1 MEVNK
6 SAPCCVRFR
15 CRRCLGQGGLTLV
28 ELIVAVAILSILSL
42 VALPLAKVQVKRE
55 RERELRSDLREIRT
69 AIDRYKEASD
79 RGLIQVELS
88 TEGYPPSL
96 EVLVEGV
103 PVTNSPEGKKL
114 KFLRRIPRDPMTN
127 STDWGLR
134 SYQDASDSTSWGGQN
149 VFDVYS
155 KNLGTALDDSRYSE
169 W

>member
-1 MEVNK
+1 MH
-6 SAPCCVRFR
+6 
-15 CRRCLGQGGLTLV
+15 LGQRGLTLV

-96 EVLVEGV
+96 EILVEGV
-103 PVTNSPEGKKL
+103 PMANSPEGKKL

-127 STDWGLR
+127 STDWGMR
-134 SYQDASDSTSWGGQN
+134 SYQDASDSTSWGGEN

-155 KNLGTALDDSRYSE
+155 KNQGLALDGSRYSE

>member
-1 MEVNK
+1 MDVNK

-15 CRRCLGQGGLTLV
+15 RRMHLGQRGLTLV

-96 EVLVEGV
+96 EILVEGV
-103 PVTNSPEGKKL
+103 PMANSPEGKKL

-127 STDWGLR
+127 STDWGMR
-134 SYQDASDSTSWGGQN
+134 SYQDASDSTSWGGEN

-155 KNLGTALDDSRYSE
+155 KNQGLALDGSRYSE

>member
-6 SAPCCVRFR
+6 SVPCCVRFR
-15 CRRCLGQGGLTLV
+15 RRRHLGHRGLTLV

-88 TEGYPPSL
+88 SEGYPPSL
-96 EVLVEGV
+96 EILVQGV
-103 PVTNSPEGKKL
+103 AMTNSPEGKKL

-127 STDWGLR
+127 STDWGMR
-134 SYQDASDSTSWGGQN
+134 SYQDASDSTSWGGEN

-155 KNLGTALDDSRYSE
+155 KNQGLALDGSRYSE

>member
-15 CRRCLGQGGLTLV
+15 RRRCLGQRGLTLV

-55 RERELRSDLREIRT
+55 RERELRSNLREIRT

-79 RGLIQVELS
+79 RGLIQVELG

-96 EVLVEGV
+96 EILVQGV
-103 PVTNSPEGKKL
+103 AMTNSPEGKKL

-127 STDWGLR
+127 STDWGMR
-134 SYQDASDSTSWGGQN
+134 SYQDASDSTSWGGEN
-149 VFDVYS
+149 VFDVYCKS
-155 KNLGTALDDSRYSE
+155 LGTALDDSRYAE